1 MKEILFYFAGAG
13 AILAALMVL
22 YSKNIVHSALYLAG
36 AFIAIALLYLTLETP
51 FLAAV
56 QVLIY
61 VGGVITLILFAIML
75 TKENKSESKKI

>member
-1 MKEILFYFAGAG
+1 MNDILFYAAGAG
-13 AILAALMVL
+13 AVLFALMVI

-36 AFIAIALLYLTLETP
+36 TFIAVALLYLTLETP

-61 VGGVITLILFAIML
+61 VGGVVTLILFAIML
-75 TKENKSESKKI
+75 IKKIKP